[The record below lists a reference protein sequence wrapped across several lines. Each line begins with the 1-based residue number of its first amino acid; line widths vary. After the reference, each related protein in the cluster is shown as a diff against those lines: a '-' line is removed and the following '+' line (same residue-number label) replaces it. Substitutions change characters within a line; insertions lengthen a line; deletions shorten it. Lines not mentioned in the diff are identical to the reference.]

1 MRCMFYRSVRGRAG
15 ILAITTAMAGLCA
28 SVAAAQPA
36 TKPANRP
43 STPDATPFKQEI
55 PVAAYQIEMSP
66 IPGSKDGKIKPFY
79 ISRHEITWD
88 AFDVFVFNLDVEQ
101 ASLSE
106 IDADIVTRPSKPYI
120 PPDRGFGHEGF
131 AAISVHYK
139 NVQEFCDWLSF
150 RTGRLYRLPTE
161 DEWEHAARAGGDPKS
176 KYGSIAP
183 EALGDHAWY
192 AANSSEAPKPVGT
205 KRPNA
210 WGLYDMFGNVQ
221 EWVVGRDGKPT
232 TKGGAFDDP
241 SEELAITNSAVQE
254 KSWNSTD
261 PQVPKSKWWMS
272 DAPFQ
277 GFRIVCEMKDGA
289 PAKYEAP
296 KPSPS
301 SPAPAAPAAPAA
313 PPQPSL
319 APSPK

>member
-15 ILAITTAMAGLCA
+15 ILAITTAMAGICA
-28 SVAAAQPA
+28 SVAAAAQPA
-36 TKPANRP
+36 AKPANRP

-66 IPGSKDGKIKPFY
+66 IPGSRDGKIKPFY

-139 NVQEFCDWLSF
+139 NVQEFCDWLSV

-241 SEELAITNSAVQE
+241 SEELAITKSAVQE

-301 SPAPAAPAAPAA
+301 SPAPAAP
-313 PPQPSL
+313 PQPSL

>member
-1 MRCMFYRSVRGRAG
+1 MFYRSVRGRAG

>member
-1 MRCMFYRSVRGRAG
+1 MRWMLYPARTTRAS
-15 ILAITTAMAGLCA
+15 LYAAAAVAALCGA
-28 SVAAAQPA
+28 AHAAQPQ
-36 TKPANRP
+36 PAKKAP
-43 STPDATPFKQEI
+43 YAAPFKQEI

-66 IPGSKDGKIKPFY
+66 IPGSADGKIKPFY

-88 AFDVFVFNLDVEQ
+88 AFDVFVFNLDIEQ
-101 ASLSE
+101 AALAE
-106 IDADIVTRPSKPYI
+106 IDADVVTRPSKPYI

-131 AAISVHYK
+131 AVISVHFK
-139 NVQEFCDWLSF
+139 NVQEFCDWLSV
-150 RTGRLYRLPTE
+150 RTGRVYRLPTE

-176 KYGSIAP
+176 KYGSIPADK
-183 EALGDHAWY
+183 LGDHAWF
-192 AANSSEAPKPVGT
+192 AANSNEAPKPVGT

-241 SEELAITNSAVQE
+241 SEELAITKSAAQD

-289 PAKYEAP
+289 PAKYEPP
-296 KPSPS
+296 KPV
-301 SPAPAAPAAPAA
+301 PATAPAATPATTPATPAAPA
-313 PPQPSL
+313 
-319 APSPK
+319 PK